1 MPVAPTPTS
10 PRTRRALVTS
20 LVLAVL
26 AGLLLALPP
35 AATAADVTDGL
46 ILRYDLS
53 ETAGTVVEDTSGNDR
68 DGTLVGGG
76 AWTGSQG
83 LALDGVDDH
92 VKLPNNIMAG
102 LSSITV
108 STDVYIEPTQT
119 GNYFIFG
126 LGNPAVGSP
135 ASGSGYL
142 MASGNTFRASITNT
156 WWNNEKNTAPAPAR
170 ALTRGVWKTVTYTQ
184 TGTTGTLY
192 EDGVQV
198 GQNTAVTV
206 LPSAIGNGITTNN
219 VLGESNY
226 AADNTLKGK
235 VRNFRIYDRA
245 LTASEVADISLT
257 DANRLASDSA
267 ALTLGDLSGVT
278 ADLTL
283 PTTGPFGSTI
293 TWASSAPAVISTSGV
308 VTRPGALEDPAAVTL
323 TATLTRGSGTA
334 TKTFEA
340 TVLPEEDDQAKADA
354 AAAALELVHPDDV
367 RGHLTLP
374 DSSSHG
380 ATVTWASSDPAIV
393 ATDGIVQRPA
403 PGAGAATV
411 TLTATVSVGTASS
424 SREFTLTVRAL
435 PAPAPYT
442 GYAFSY
448 FTGSSIAGEKIYFA
462 ASRGNNALKWDELNN
477 GQPTLEST
485 MGEMGLRDPFLI
497 RSPEGDRFF
506 LIATDLSIGRN
517 GDWDRSQRTG
527 SRYLEVW
534 ESTDLKTW
542 SQQRHV
548 LVSPP
553 TAGNTWAPE
562 AYWDETLQQYVVFW
576 ASKLYAESDPNHT
589 GSAYNRMLYATTR
602 DFVTFSEAQVWQ
614 DRGESRID
622 STVIKENGTY
632 YRFTKDEGGGGTGCS
647 DIIQEKSPSLTAVDL
662 PGNPSWS
669 FMDACIGR
677 DAGTSAVEGPTV
689 FKANPGDTSG
699 SPYYLFVDEYGGRGY
714 IPLGTDDLEA
724 PNWQVAP
731 AYDLPASPRHGTVLP
746 VTQAELDLLRDGLV
760 IPEPPTP
767 VVADENGLVAHY
779 QLDETTGTTAS
790 DSSGHGYDGVVSGD
804 ATWADGGLTLGGTN
818 GHVKLPDNMMA
829 GLEAIT
835 VSTEVWVDP
844 TQPTPYFIWG
854 MGNTTSGTGNGYLF
868 TTGNAYRSSIASG
881 NWTTEQTAT
890 SGANLARGAW
900 KTLTYT
906 LADQTATIYLDGVKV
921 GEKTGVTIK
930 PGDIGEGA
938 TTANYIGRSV
948 YTADKYLKGKVRDF
962 RIYNRALS
970 ATEVSDIGADPSAIT
985 GVDLDSLKVPAIID
999 AATSTVTLPVEPGTD
1014 LTTLDPTYDVVSSSS
1029 VDSAGPADYTSPRT
1043 VTVTTADDATRAWT
1057 VRAVEMKSPLLPGF
1071 YADPNIA
1078 EFDGTYYIYATT
1090 DGTPGWGGK
1099 DFYVWK
1105 STDLVEW
1112 ERSDEPFLTLNGMNG
1127 DVPWATGNAWAPTII
1142 ERDGKFYFY
1151 FSGHHATLNRK
1162 TIGVA
1167 VADSPEGPFTAQ
1179 PNAMILNNEAVTSGQ
1194 AIDPAAFK
1202 DPVTGKHYL
1211 FWGNGSP
1218 VYAEL
1223 ADDMV
1228 SLKPGTIASISGLTN
1243 FREGTFLNYRD
1254 GIYHLTYSI
1263 DDTGSPN
1270 YRVGYAT
1277 STSVTGPWTY
1287 RGVILEKDTSQGI
1300 LGTGHSSIVQVP
1312 GTDEWYIAYH
1322 RFGMPGGDGTHRETT
1337 IDRLT
1342 FDADGLMEKV
1352 VPTLES
1358 IDPLVYEG
1366 SMPSASV
1373 SDAGTDGWYGADAA
1387 LILTGDATIAKL
1399 QYKLDTGAW
1408 TTYTAPV
1415 ELPAGSYDVAY
1426 RAQGTNLQWGDMQ
1439 SLAVKVDT
1447 ILPVV
1452 AGTQAQ
1458 HQVTLSASDTDSGVA
1473 VIDYRIDGGGWLA
1486 YTTPFQ
1492 VDDAQHDVDYR
1503 ATDVAGNQSLPGT
1516 LHVDAAPSDPTPT
1529 TGPSP
1534 TPTTPTTTSPIA
1546 TVAPQISGKA
1556 VVGGSL
1562 STTAGGWDQPGLTF
1576 AYQWLRD
1583 GVPVN
1588 GATGA
1593 QLLLGSAD
1601 LGHRMSVQVT
1611 ATRSD
1616 AAPTT
1621 TRSAATA
1628 PVVKAAAR
1636 VKLKIADQTPV
1647 AGSRTRVTVRVIT
1660 TPSSVES
1667 GGRAKVLVDG
1677 KLFRT
1682 VRVTAGKATLKIVFA
1697 AGTHKVVALYTG
1709 SPTVSRAKADRRVR
1723 ALR

>member
-1 MPVAPTPTS
+1 MPVVVPS
-10 PRTRRALVTS
+10 PVPPSPPTRRALATS

-46 ILRYDLS
+46 VLRYDLTQS
-53 ETAGTVVEDTSGNDR
+53 SGTVVADTSGNGK
-68 DGTLVGGG
+68 DGTLIGGT
-76 AWTGSQG
+76 WTGATG
-83 LALDGVDDH
+83 LTLDGVDDH

-102 LSSITV
+102 LDSITI
-108 STDVYIEPTQT
+108 STDVYVEASQATPF
-119 GNYFIFG
+119 FIWG
-126 LGNPAVGSP
+126 LGNTAT
-135 ASGSGYL
+135 SGSGTGYL
-142 MASGNTFRASITNT
+142 FASGNGFRAGITPTN
-156 WWNNEKNTAPAPAR
+156 WSGEKVTAR
-170 ALTRGVWKTVTYTQ
+170 TSGGNLTRGVWKTVTYTQ

-206 LPSAIGNGITTNN
+206 LPSAIGNGTTTNN
-219 VLGESNY
+219 LLGESNY
-226 AADNTLKGK
+226 ATDNSLKGK
-235 VRNFRIYDRA
+235 LKNFRIYNRA
-245 LTASEVADISLT
+245 LTATEVSDISLT
-257 DANRLASDSA
+257 DANRLSSDTD
-267 ALTLGDLSGVT
+267 ALSLGDLSGVT
-278 ADLTL
+278 GNLTL
-283 PTTGPFGSTI
+283 PTTGSFGSAI
-293 TWASSAPAVISTSGV
+293 AWASSNPAVISTSGA

-340 TVLPEEDDQAKADA
+340 TVLPEEDDQAKADD
-354 AAAALELVHPDDV
+354 AAAALSLVHPDDV
-367 RGHLTLP
+367 RGNLTLP

-393 ATDGIVQRPA
+393 AADGIVHRPA
-403 PGAGAATV
+403 PGAGDATV
-411 TLTATVSVGTASS
+411 TLTATVSVGAASS

-534 ESTDLKTW
+534 ESTDLKNW

-602 DFVTFSEAQVWQ
+602 DFVTFSEAQIWQ

-662 PGNPSWS
+662 PGDPSWT

-714 IPLGTDDLEA
+714 IPLGTDDLES

-731 AYDLPASPRHGTVLP
+731 TYDLPASPRHGTVLP

-760 IPEPPTP
+760 IPEPPAP

-779 QLDETTGTTAS
+779 PLDETSGTAAA
-790 DSSGHGYDGVVSGD
+790 DSTGHGYDGMVSGD
-804 ATWADGGLTLGGTN
+804 ATWVDGALDLGGTS
-818 GHVKLPDNMMA
+818 GHVKLPDNMMT

-854 MGNTTSGTGNGYLF
+854 LGNTTGGAGNGYLF
-868 TTGNAYRSSIASG
+868 TTGNAYRSSIATG

-890 SGANLARGAW
+890 SGADLARGAW

-906 LADQTATIYLDGVKV
+906 LANQTATIYLDGVKV
-921 GEKTGVTIK
+921 GEKTGVTIE
-930 PGDIGEGA
+930 PGDIGGGA

-962 RIYNRALS
+962 RIYDRALS
-970 ATEVSDIGADPSAIT
+970 AAEVSDLGADPSAIT
-985 GVDLDSLKVPAIID
+985 GVELDSLKVPAIID
-999 AATSTVTLPVEPGTD
+999 AASSTVTLPVEPGTD
-1014 LTTLDPTYDVVSSSS
+1014 LTTLDPAYDVVTGSS
-1029 VDSAGPADYTSPRT
+1029 VDADAAADYTSPRT
-1043 VTVTTADDATRAWT
+1043 VTVTTEAGATRAWT
-1057 VRAVEMKSPLLPGF
+1057 VRAIEMKSPLLPGF

-1078 EFDGTYYIYATT
+1078 EFDGTYYLYATT
-1090 DGTPGWGGK
+1090 DGFPGWGGK

-1105 STDLVEW
+1105 STDLVDW
-1112 ERSDEPFLTLNGMNG
+1112 ERSAEPFLTLDGANGN
-1127 DVPWATGNAWAPTII
+1127 VPWATGNAWAPTII
-1142 ERDGKFYFY
+1142 ERGGKYYFY
-1151 FSGHHATLNRK
+1151 FSGHNPTYNRK

-1179 PNAMILNNEAVTSGQ
+1179 PSAMILNNEAVTSGQ

-1223 ADDMV
+1223 SDDML
-1228 SLKPGTIASISGLTN
+1228 SIKPGTIKAISGLTS
-1243 FREGTFLNYRD
+1243 FREGTFLNFRD
-1254 GIYHLTYSI
+1254 GLYHLTYSI

-1277 STSVTGPWTY
+1277 STSIDGPWTY
-1287 RGVILEKDTSQGI
+1287 RGVILEKDASQGI

-1342 FDADGLMEKV
+1342 FGVDGLIEKV

-1358 IDPLVYEG
+1358 IDPLAYEG
-1366 SMPSASV
+1366 SEPTASV

-1387 LILTGDATIAKL
+1387 LTLTGDASTRTLEYRIDAG
-1399 QYKLDTGAW
+1399 DWA
-1408 TTYTAPV
+1408 TYDAPV
-1415 ELPAGSYDVAY
+1415 DLAAGTHTVDY
-1426 RAQGTNLQWGDMQ
+1426 RAQGANHQWSATRSMT
-1439 SLAVKVDT
+1439 VKVDT
-1447 ILPVV
+1447 TLPTVT
-1452 AGTQAQ
+1452 GTQAQ
-1458 HQVTLSASDTDSGVA
+1458 RQVTLTATDTDSGVA

-1486 YTTPFQ
+1486 YTAPFQ
-1492 VDDAQHDVDYR
+1492 VDGAQHDVDYR
-1503 ATDVAGNQSLPGT
+1503 ATDLAGNQSLPGT
-1516 LHVDAAPSDPTPT
+1516 LHVDAAPSDPTPPPI
-1529 TGPSP
+1529 PSP
-1534 TPTTPTTTSPIA
+1534 VA
-1546 TVAPQISGKA
+1546 TAAPQISGKP
-1556 VVGGSL
+1556 VVGGTL
-1562 STTAGGWDQPGLTF
+1562 STTAGEWDQTGLTF

-1583 GVPVN
+1583 GIPVD
-1588 GATGA
+1588 GATEAG
-1593 QLLLGSAD
+1593 LLLGAAD

-1611 ATRSD
+1611 ATRSG

-1621 TRSAATA
+1621 TRSAATS
-1628 PVVKAAAR
+1628 PVVRAAAR
-1636 VKLKIADQTPV
+1636 VKLKIADPTPA

-1660 TPSSVES
+1660 TPSTVDA
-1667 GGRAKVLVDG
+1667 GGRVKVLVDG
-1677 KLFRT
+1677 RLVRKA
-1682 VRVTAGKATLKIVFA
+1682 RVTDGTATLRIAFS
-1697 AGTHKVVALYTG
+1697 AGTHKVEAVYTG
-1709 SPTVSRAKADRRVR
+1709 SPTVSRATADSRVLARR
-1723 ALR
+1723 